1 MMNQPKT
8 PTYPVFV
15 GVKMT
20 PAMAETIRQDAQR
33 TGSSMSDV
41 IRRAVTAQLNNSPEV
56 TG

>member
-33 TGSSMSDV
+33 TGSTMSDV
-41 IRRAVTAQLNNSPEV
+41 IRRAVGAQLNNSPEV

>member
-1 MMNQPKT
+1 MNEPK
-8 PTYPVFV
+8 PIAYPVFV
-15 GVKMT
+15 GTRFPVDLAQQVKT
-20 PAMAETIRQDAQR
+20 QAQR